1 MDISYTATL
10 TSATLEDVR
19 EETCTKSIDDFI
31 DFCMFS
37 QNLFLQSIPCTI
49 TLATFPS
56 A

>member
-1 MDISYTATL
+1 MDISHTATL
-10 TSATLEDVR
+10 TSATLEDVG
-19 EETCTKSIDDFI
+19 EETSIDDFI
-31 DFCMFS
+31 EFCMFS